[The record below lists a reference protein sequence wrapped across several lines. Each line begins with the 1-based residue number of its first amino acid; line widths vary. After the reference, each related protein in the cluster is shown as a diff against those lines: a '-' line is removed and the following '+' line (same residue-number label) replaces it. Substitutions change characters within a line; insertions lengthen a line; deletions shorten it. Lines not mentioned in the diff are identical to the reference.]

1 MSAGEDSIYD
11 RLEPRRHI
19 SLSVYLIGTLAIVA
33 LAWIASG
40 GPGVLM
46 AIGATLSVTLASMVR

>member
-1 MSAGEDSIYD
+1 MSTGKDSIYD
-11 RLEPRRHI
+11 HLEPRRQV
-19 SLSVYLIGTLAIVA
+19 SLSVYVAVTVMVLA

-46 AIGATLSVTLASMVR
+46 AIGATVSVALASMVR